1 MGVDSGEQASLDARD
16 AAVSDVA
23 PTSPVVS
30 VLIPVYNGA
39 RYLAAT
45 IESVLSQTFGD
56 FELVISDDASS
67 DDSLATIRSFNDPRI
82 RLVTN
87 TRNLGFGGNWNRV
100 LGEARGEF
108 IKLLP
113 QDDLLHPECL
123 ARQLDALRGRPATQ
137 VALVF
142 SARRII
148 DPSGKTVF
156 QRGLGKTP
164 KTLDQWTLL
173 QRAAR
178 SGTNPIGEPG
188 AVLFP
193 RHLAQKIGAFDGT
206 RPFVIDLD
214 YWLRLLAYGNAL
226 YIPATLSAFRV
237 SDQSHSVSLG
247 TEQAREFGAFLETLG
262 PRHGGP
268 LPAGARFR
276 GRLAARLQGF
286 ARMAFQR
293 VTLLRAAGASR

>member
-67 DDSLATIRSFNDPRI
+67 DDSLAIIRSFNDPRI

-142 SARRII
+142 SAR
-148 DPSGKTVF
+148 SH
-156 QRGLGKTP
+156 
-164 KTLDQWTLL
+164 
-173 QRAAR
+173 R
-178 SGTNPIGEPG
+178 SI
-188 AVLFP
+188 
-193 RHLAQKIGAFDGT
+193 R
-206 RPFVIDLD
+206 
-214 YWLRLLAYGNAL
+214 
-226 YIPATLSAFRV
+226 
-237 SDQSHSVSLG
+237 
-247 TEQAREFGAFLETLG
+247 
-262 PRHGGP
+262 
-268 LPAGARFR
+268 
-276 GRLAARLQGF
+276 
-286 ARMAFQR
+286 
-293 VTLLRAAGASR
+293 